1 LIFQNNK
8 SIPLPKRDNINLF
21 GEIMESSTFS
31 PNPSYYGSPGVHN
44 DVHWIISNI
53 LGNYPAVKTNSKK
66 FADCVDKIISVI
78 SVSILFERVQLECLE
93 IQQLQ

>member
-53 LGNYPAVKTNSKK
+53 LGNYPAVTAS
-66 FADCVDKIISVI
+66 
-78 SVSILFERVQLECLE
+78 E
-93 IQQLQ
+93 IN